1 MNNKL
6 YWTIRKKINKIVF
19 RVKSFYYRVFRIIEL
34 INKNRNYRTVLSIKI
49 IFELLKCF
57 VFFYAF
63 HQIDKAL
70 MEQFRLT
77 EISNGIFI
85 DIIITCIEIYG
96 VILGLFCTNVST
108 VYSSRYSNVSGEIT
122 DLFLKDRK
130 INSCIWTI
138 TDFIII
144 CLGVLIL
151 ILKEEKIC
159 WGTVSE
165 IGFFA
170 VVTIVN
176 YGFVNSRTYQLSN
189 ITRVLDDE
197 YSDIETIVSKKIKE
211 KPYINDI
218 SFQKFFQRRCEIIIH
233 NFDCVIDQL
242 ISSHDDNSFSLLELM
257 KRNNCL
263 INTYWGVKRFI
274 LNDSY
279 WFREKTEYR
288 KWHTTDFTEVIIAM
302 NTGTG
307 LNVGFKKDKWWFED
321 AIFGLNQK
329 CMKYLNEA
337 KNYAYICDYLFDLIR
352 LSDAAVN
359 FGEIRYYSSI
369 LNGIIED
376 IKKNVDDKKNEE
388 ITDDYLALI
397 DTASL
402 FYINI
407 ILSTEKYYYNYIF
420 SKTSDV
426 IIKEIDTNNSI
437 IDCETIRSSKYYPF
451 YKNIF
456 KERGIEKRRITPDW
470 IIKQQI
476 ALEEYEYLLNT
487 IEVID
492 FGIRKLFGF
501 GKELKNKNP
510 IKCIVLTRFYE
521 YRSKLNR
528 LFEVLKNEEEELF
541 KYIREE
547 KLKQKKTSIS
557 KLDDTLQNFNKEI
570 PKELARCVSGFVL
583 ANWENRDN
591 PDYLGET
598 FHFVCKDAVDSIC
611 KDNLQ
616 QFKIDYDSLTKIML
630 IYQEYIHSDLNSENK
645 NPTYILNKFISPII
659 EWTEIGGLAILWGEF
674 NKNDKW
680 KKAVADITNDIIFR
694 EGNIGLAEKITELIN
709 AKNDM
714 FLMNSSD
721 LLTTGWKSYVE
732 NTIKK
737 KCNIEYTYTRFS
749 KELKTDSELLK
760 IVCDG
765 FDFRFNKDPSEVY
778 LILCL
783 NPRLDDEK
791 KYKTKHGWEKKHVFN
806 F

>member
-6 YWTIRKKINKIVF
+6 YWSTRKKINKIVF
-19 RVKSFYYRVFRIIEL
+19 RAKSFYYKFFQKIEL
-34 INKNRNYRTVLSIKI
+34 IYRNRNYRILLSKKI
-49 IFELLKCF
+49 LIELLKCF
-57 VFFYAF
+57 VLLYAF
-63 HQIDKAL
+63 HQIDKVL
-70 MEQFRLT
+70 MEQFKLT
-77 EISNGIFI
+77 EISNDIFI
-85 DIIITCIEIYG
+85 DIIITCIEIFG
-96 VILGLFCTNVST
+96 VILGLFCANVST

-122 DLFLKDRK
+122 NLFLRDRK
-130 INSCIWTI
+130 INSCIWAI

-144 CLGVLIL
+144 CLGTLVLIL
-151 ILKEEKIC
+151 KREKIC
-159 WGTVSE
+159 WGTVLE
-165 IGFFA
+165 VGVFA
-170 VVTIVN
+170 IVALVN

-242 ISSHDDNSFSLLELM
+242 ISSHDDNSISLLELM
-257 KRNNCL
+257 KHNNFL
-263 INTYWGVKRFI
+263 INVYWRVKRLI

-279 WFREKTEYR
+279 WFREKAEYR
-288 KWHTTDFTEVIIAM
+288 RWHATDSTEIMIAM

-352 LSDAAVN
+352 LSDVAISS
-359 FGEIRYYSSI
+359 GEIRYYSSI
-369 LNGIIED
+369 INGIIED
-376 IKKNVDDKKNEE
+376 IKKDADNKKNEE
-388 ITDDYLALI
+388 ISDDYLALI

-407 ILSTEKYYYNYIF
+407 ILSTEKYHYNYNF

-437 IDCETIRSSKYYPF
+437 NNCKTIRNSTRYIF
-451 YKNIF
+451 YKKVF
-456 KERGIEKRRITPDW
+456 KERRIEGRRITPDW
-470 IIKQQI
+470 VIKQQI
-476 ALEEYEYLLNT
+476 ALEEHENLLS
-487 IEVID
+487 IEEAID
-492 FGIRKLFGF
+492 FGVRKLFDF
-501 GKELKNKNP
+501 GAELKDKNL
-510 IKCIVLTRFYE
+510 IKCTILTRFYE

-528 LFEVLKNEEEELF
+528 LFIAQKNVEEELIR
-541 KYIREE
+541 YIKEE
-547 KLKQKKTSIS
+547 KISQKKSSVS
-557 KLDDTLQNFNKEI
+557 KLEDTLQNFNIKI

-598 FHFVCKDAVDSIC
+598 FHFVCQDTVDSIC

-616 QFKIDYDSLTKIML
+616 QFRIDYDSLTRLML
-630 IYQEYIHSDLNSENK
+630 LYQEYIRADLINK
-645 NPTYILNKFISPII
+645 NTNPTYIFKTFISPII
-659 EWTEIGGLAILWGEF
+659 EWAEIGGLAILWGEF
-674 NKNDKW
+674 NKNNEW

-791 KYKTKHGWEKKHVFN
+791 KYKTKFGWEKGHVFN
-806 F
+806 L